1 MVSKLRLKCGHL
13 VIFLCPKTCTKA
25 HIQNG
30 TQPDFIAKEM
40 WPLNQCGEMLRDLS
54 QTPPK
59 TEELE
64 PELEEMLQVT
74 IKTVAD
80 PKNFKG
86 GGVVGRQFISSVLIY
101 PKCVQR
107 NICFLHGKKRL
118 FDKNMSQ

>member
-86 GGVVGRQFISSVLIY
+86 GGWSEDNLSAPSSFIPNAYNEIY
-101 PKCVQR
+101 AFYTEKSG
-107 NICFLHGKKRL
+107 FLTKI
-118 FDKNMSQ
+118 